1 MRLMEKL
8 QEHKKDNAGDVAM
21 KDCGKKLAELKKL
34 GSKFKIGIMS

>member
-8 QEHKKDNAGDVAM
+8 QEHKKDNADVVM
-21 KDCGKKLAELKKL
+21 MDCGKKLTELKKL